1 MLALRYLTTKAPRKG
16 FFSTLKETSAVNFPN
31 FEKKKKEKRKGHTR
45 ITSCC
50 VSSGVALQ
58 FLL

>member
-31 FEKKKKEKRKGHTR
+31 FEKRKKKKEKDILELHH
-45 ITSCC
+45 
-50 VSSGVALQ
+50 VVFHLV
-58 FLL
+58 